1 MLGVI
6 GTINGWGFSA
16 VHDGC
21 LGQDYRPLVDSLLL
35 ASSSSTYNSQVQD
48 QVVKANWFM
57 P

>member
-1 MLGVI
+1 MI
-6 GTINGWGFSA
+6 GTMNGWGFSA

-21 LGQDYRPLVDSLLL
+21 LGQDHRPLVDSLLL
-35 ASSSSTYNSQVQD
+35 ASSLSTYNSQVQD